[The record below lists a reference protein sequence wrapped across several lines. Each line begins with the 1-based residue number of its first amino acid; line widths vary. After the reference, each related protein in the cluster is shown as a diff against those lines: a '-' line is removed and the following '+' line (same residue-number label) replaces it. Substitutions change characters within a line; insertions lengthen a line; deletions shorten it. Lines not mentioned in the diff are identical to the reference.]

1 MEPKKKLTVLL
12 LAIFLGGLGIHRFYV
27 GKTGTGLIQLFTL
40 GGCFVW
46 ALIDIVMIATGK
58 FLDKHGNALVD

>member
-1 MEPKKKLTVLL
+1 MEPKKKITTLL

-40 GGCFVW
+40 GGCGVW
-46 ALIDIVMIATGK
+46 ALVDIVMIAMGK
-58 FLDKHGNALVD
+58 FLDKQGNALVD